1 MSPTPASGETPEGC
15 DVHMR
20 MLRLIVIVLALFEAG
35 WITVDGVRAFT
46 VGGYLTPR
54 MGPYGGKLGPWTRV
68 VWAVGLSPRSAVVK
82 GILVGYGLCWLGAV
96 LAFSR
101 GAGWAWWAMVLAA
114 AGAFWYSTL
123 FILLNMVQLL
133 LLLAA
138 RRDV

>member
-15 DVHMR
+15 DFSMR

-68 VWAVGLSPRSAVVK
+68 VWAVGLKPALGDGERHSCRLRPVLAGRGPGILSWRRLGVVGHGPGRGG
-82 GILVGYGLCWLGAV
+82 GILVFDPL
-96 LAFSR
+96 
-101 GAGWAWWAMVLAA
+101 
-114 AGAFWYSTL
+114 
-123 FILLNMVQLL
+123 
-133 LLLAA
+133 
-138 RRDV
+138 

>member
-15 DVHMR
+15 DFNMR

-68 VWAVGLSPRSAVVK
+68 VWAVGLSPRSESIV
-82 GILVGYGLCWLGAV
+82 
-96 LAFSR
+96 
-101 GAGWAWWAMVLAA
+101 
-114 AGAFWYSTL
+114 
-123 FILLNMVQLL
+123 
-133 LLLAA
+133 LAA
-138 RRDV
+138 RRNARARPSPATPPGHRPMP